1 MRSFDPIDIVF
12 IVLIGT
18 YLLTLGIL
26 IFILFNLNKDYDD
39 SGNKV
44 ANDNKYINWL
54 NDTSN
59 KIIAFTKKYYHIVVE
74 FIYEKLPKK
83 EEVENNKVINK
94 KENVEKTVV
103 NNTPSKEEIKDEKEK
118 TSIKKNTKSKNSNH
132 SKKNTSNNRKNT
144 GNKNTVKKNN
154 NSKRSNKTNGSNK
167 NSSPKKSNS
176 PRKNN
181 NTSKKTTSKSK

>member
-103 NNTPSKEEIKDEKEK
+103 NNTPSKEEIKGEKEK
-118 TSIKKNTKSKNSNH
+118 TSIKKNTKSKNSNN
-132 SKKNTSNNRKNT
+132 SKKNTSNNKKNT
-144 GNKNTVKKNN
+144 GNKNT
-154 NSKRSNKTNGSNK
+154 
-167 NSSPKKSNS
+167 SPKKSNS

>member
-103 NNTPSKEEIKDEKEK
+103 NNTPSKEEIKGEKEK
-118 TSIKKNTKSKNSNH
+118 TSIKKNTKSKNSNN
-132 SKKNTSNNRKNT
+132 SKKNTSNNKKNT

-167 NSSPKKSNS
+167 NNSPKKSNS